1 MGFRLG
7 SFLAGMAEGAIE
19 IEEDV
24 RKRNEKLFDAT
35 FETNAERRMKEYENR
50 KAKQQEMDL
59 LAKKLMSYEGMDA
72 NKVNLVL
79 DYGAEEAKAFID
91 NAPKVA
97 AQKKMSVGDLIDLKD
112 PEAQSVDP
120 YKFIRKGD
128 LIEIPEYTPF
138 ARPGGLRKGIF
149 TRDYGE
155 RFDAENAAFI
165 KGLGLPVEE
174 EGERIAAPEGSIKYM
189 DMLTKERPEID
200 AFTPNQVRNN
210 LGEQIADALG
220 VNSTYKMVDGVE
232 KIVFDSED
240 VETAR
245 KARQL
250 TSRAFSAYNESL
262 REGLYDADYD
272 QDLAIDYAF
281 QTALDNVPLPNR
293 AEVKTKS
300 GETFGGGQEPV
311 DNGSVP
317 EVPEPSAVSEQ
328 PLDSITSPALLAQ
341 RIYQDA
347 INSGK
352 TMTTQEANA
361 LAKQMLDERKA
372 AQK

>member
-189 DMLTKERPEID
+189 DMLTKERPEI
-200 AFTPNQVRNN
+200 ASFTPNQVRNY
-210 LGEQIADALG
+210 LGEQIADALN
-220 VNSTYKMVDGVE
+220 VNATYKMVDGVE

-240 VETAR
+240 VETTR

-250 TSRAFSAYNESL
+250 TTRAFGAYNQSL
-262 REGLYDADYD
+262 REGLYDVDYD

-352 TMTTQEANA
+352 TMTPQEANA